1 MLQSIW
7 VPDSVPTRCVMFGP
21 IDEIVACK
29 SNAEICEAYADT
41 GEILYHWRGREKW
54 VVVVTHE
61 VTVEDILKAAEF
73 AMGEKPLVIEDPPV
87 PLLEPEAPLAPVVDL
102 VPQEPVVVEPVVEAS
117 PVVEVPMAG
126 LIQPPQDPVVEHAA
140 GVNEPVVE
148 PTPVVAP
155 ELVVE
160 APAVDVPPAI

>member
-61 VTVEDILKAAEF
+61 VSVEDILKAAEF
-73 AMGEKPLVIEDPPV
+73 AMGEKPLVIEDPPA
-87 PLLEPEAPLAPVVDL
+87 PLQELEAPLAPVADSP
-102 VPQEPVVVEPVVEAS
+102 PQEPVVVEPVVEAP

-126 LIQPPQDPVVEHAA
+126 LIQPPQAPVVE
-140 GVNEPVVE
+140 VPVVE
-148 PTPVVAP
+148 PTPVV
-155 ELVVE
+155 ET
-160 APAVDVPPAI
+160 PAVDVPPAI